1 MFLVKRDKKIY
12 ILAFILGLI
21 VSFPIMS
28 MIFNYKE
35 HTSAAY
41 EGVVTADRL
50 NVRMGA
56 GTNYDLLM
64 SNGSVVRLVKDTKV
78 SILSEDNGWYYI
90 SAMYNGKTIKGYVID
105 DYIEVTIKEETITI
119 TVIKGTVTTD
129 NLNVRTGAGTDY
141 NVLESNGKK
150 VRLSKGTKLTVLST
164 KGEWLHVETTYDGKN
179 IKGYV
184 SGQYV
189 KTEKVEQTTKI
200 PQSTKNPNDTDK
212 KVQPTKIVA
221 QSRNV
226 KVALGTKVVL
236 KPASVVPSNA
246 SMDVVYWV
254 KDKSIVSVAKDGTLT
269 AKKTG
274 TTTVAICSALNKKI
288 QTGIKITVCPVPTK
302 ITPENRKLN
311 LAVGDEIVVKAKSF
325 TPSNAYDGIK
335 YWVKD
340 KTIVSVTAD
349 GKLKALKSGK
359 TTVAIY
365 SSANKKISTSIT
377 VTVTKGVVPT
387 KVIPESKNLD
397 VALGS
402 TIVLKPAGFEPKN
415 AYEGVVYWVK
425 DKSIVT
431 VDKEG
436 NLKALKEGTT
446 TVAICSALNKKI
458 QTGIKVTVK
467 PVPTRVY
474 PENRN
479 VTVGVGDKVVLKP
492 AGFKPENAYDKV
504 TYWVKD
510 ESIVSVDKDGT
521 VTGLKKGTTTVA
533 ICSAANKKIQ
543 TGIKVTVEIGSDDNA
558 YKASLLEQGFPESYV
573 DALLELH
580 KEHPTWEFQA
590 YDTGLTWEEAIL
602 GESKVGLNLIPKNK
616 NISWLSME
624 KGAYNWATDTFTVFD
639 GSTWVTA
646 SKEVVAHYMDPRNF
660 LNEDRI
666 FMYELLSYQA
676 DAQTIDGV
684 NSILKGTAMYDT
696 KITYK
701 DPAGTGKNKTSLYSE
716 VFMMA
721 AQYSKVSPYHLAS
734 RCKQEIVTGVNKLSS
749 ITSGTVAGYEGYY
762 NYYNIGASD
771 SSAVNGAL
779 HGGLN
784 YAKNGSKNNAN
795 LNKANLIPWTDRYRA
810 IVGGANFIG
819 ATYIQSG
826 QNTIYL
832 EKFNVTAN
840 RTFYHQY
847 MSNVQGAWSESIRI
861 HNAYKTMEDYESMKI
876 VFSIPVYKD
885 MPAEISMLPKDKKNP
900 NNWLKSMSVDGYSL
914 TPTFNVSKDQEYS
927 IIVDAKTESIT
938 INAKTVNSKATV
950 DGIGK
955 VSIKKGTNK
964 LKINVTAEN
973 GDVRTYTLNV
983 VRPEA

>member
-1 MFLVKRDKKIY
+1 MFLKIREKRIC
-12 ILAFILGLI
+12 ILAFVLGLI
-21 VSFPIMS
+21 VSLPIMS
-28 MIFNYKE
+28 MIFNYKDN
-35 HTSAAY
+35 TSAAY

-50 NVRMGA
+50 NVRTGA
-56 GTNYDLLM
+56 GTNYNLLM

-78 SILSEDNGWYYI
+78 TILSENNGWYYV
-90 SAMYNGKTIKGYVID
+90 SATYNGKNIKGYVID
-105 DYIEVTIKEETITI
+105 DYIKVTSKEETVTTTI
-119 TVIKGTVTTD
+119 TKGTVTTN
-129 NLNVRTGAGTDY
+129 NLNVRKGAGTNYD
-141 NVLESNGKK
+141 VLTSNNQK
-150 VRLSKGTKLTVLST
+150 VRLSKGTTLTVLST
-164 KGEWLHVETTYDGKN
+164 KGEWLYIQTTYNGKI

-184 SGQYV
+184 SGMYV
-189 KTEKVEQTTKI
+189 KIEKVT
-200 PQSTKNPNDTDK
+200 QSTEGIDNSTSK
-212 KVQPTKIVA
+212 KIKPTKVIPEN
-221 QSRNV
+221 RNV
-226 KVALGTKVVL
+226 KVALGTKILL
-236 KPASVVPSNA
+236 KPAGFVPSNA
-246 SMDVVYWV
+246 STDVVYWI
-254 KDKSIVSVAKDGTLT
+254 KDKSVVSVDKDGTLT
-269 AKKTG
+269 AKKIG
-274 TTTVAICSALNKKI
+274 TTTVAICSALDKKV
-288 QTGIKITVCPVPTK
+288 QTGISVTVCPVPTK
-302 ITPENRKLN
+302 IVPQQRRIN
-311 LAVGDEIVVKAKSF
+311 LVVGEETIIKAKSF
-325 TPSNAYDGIK
+325 KPSNAYDGVTYWIK
-335 YWVKD
+335 DRTV
-340 KTIVSVTAD
+340 VSVDKD
-349 GKLKALKSGK
+349 GKLKALKPG
-359 TTVAIY
+359 TTVVAIC
-365 SSANKKISTSIT
+365 SAAKKEVCTAVT
-377 VTVTKGVVPT
+377 VTVIKGIVPT
-387 KVIPESKNLD
+387 RVIPENRN
-397 VALGS
+397 VEVVIGS
-402 TIVLKPAGFEPKN
+402 TMVLKPAGFEPKN
-415 AYEGVVYWVK
+415 AYEGVVYWIK
-425 DKSIVT
+425 DKSV
-431 VDKEG
+431 VDVDELG

-446 TVAICSALNKKI
+446 TVAICSFLNKKV

-467 PVPTRVY
+467 PAPTKIY
-474 PENRN
+474 LKNN
-479 VTVGVGDKVVLKP
+479 DVTVMVGDKVVLKP
-492 AGFKPENAYDKV
+492 ERFEPENAYGKV
-504 TYWVKD
+504 IYKVKD
-510 ESIVSVDKDGT
+510 QSVVLVDEEGT
-521 VTGLKKGTTTVA
+521 MTGLKEGTTTVT
-533 ICSAANKKIQ
+533 ICSAVNE
-543 TGIKVTVEIGSDDNA
+543 KVRASINVKVDIGSDEDA
-558 YKASLLEQGFPESYV
+558 YKANLLEQGFPESYV

-580 KEHPTWEFQA
+580 KSHPTWEFQA
-590 YDTGLTWEEAIL
+590 FDTGLTWEEAL
-602 GESKVGLNLIPKNK
+602 AGESKVGLNLIPKSK

-639 GSTWVTA
+639 GSTWVAA

-696 KITYK
+696 SITYK
-701 DPAGTGKNKTSLYSE
+701 DPAGTGKNMTSLYSE

-784 YAKNGSKNNAN
+784 YAKNGSKNNVN

-819 ATYIQSG
+819 ATYIQCG

-832 EKFNVTAN
+832 EKFNVTDN

-861 HNAYKTMEDYESMKI
+861 HNAYKIMEDYENMKI

-885 MPAEISMLPKDKKNP
+885 MPAEVSKLPEDKKNP
-900 NNWLKSMSVDGYSL
+900 NNWLKSMSVNDYSL

-927 IIVDAKTESIT
+927 IIVDASTESIT
-938 INAKTVNSKATV
+938 INAKTVNSKAIV
-950 DGIGK
+950 DGIGV

-973 GDVRTYTLNV
+973 GDVRTYILNV